1 MRVGMVALLAVMS
14 ALWLYGLLGQLYS
27 AEAMMR
33 YLALS
38 MALVAIGA
46 WRWQPRR
53 LRVRSRD
60 RRKPLD

>member
-1 MRVGMVALLAVMS
+1 MVALLAVMS

-38 MALVAIGA
+38 MALVAFGA

>member
-1 MRVGMVALLAVMS
+1 MVALLAVMS
-14 ALWLYGLLGQLYS
+14 ALWLYGLLDQLYS
-27 AEAMMR
+27 AEAIMR

-60 RRKPLD
+60 RGKPLD

>member
-1 MRVGMVALLAVMS
+1 MRVKMVALLAVMS
-14 ALWLYGLLGQLYS
+14 ALWIYGLLGQFYS
-27 AEAMMR
+27 GEALMR

-46 WRWQPRR
+46 WRWQPRK

-60 RRKPLD
+60 RRKPFD

>member
-14 ALWLYGLLGQLYS
+14 ALWLYGLLGQFYS

-46 WRWQPRR
+46 GRWQPRR